1 MASNS
6 TVDWCLGETSTYIN
20 CGLWPVFAKSV
31 RWLSGVKGVAWR
43 VYSNI
48 RVRDG
53 GWEGN
58 ILSYGTSLSSESAVS
73 KHLRFQGNEGNQRL
87 WIYEALPLA
96 ILFSWA
102 KGGLVS
108 AIGSLSSAIP
118 HQFRR
123 WFRWD
128 VHGFFL
134 DGWQTCSKW
143 RYHDKAEHTFFVT
156 NKANIWQAVRAA
168 VLKRLKSC
176 PCLNRRCD
184 CVWLNENKTRRLF
197 DMFCR
202 CCAWCRTFRLF
213 QRDF

>member
-6 TVDWCLGETSTYIN
+6 TVDWCLGETSTYYIN
-20 CGLWPVFAKSV
+20 CCLWPAFAKSV
-31 RWLSGVKGVAWR
+31 RWLSGVGVKGVAWR

-73 KHLRFQGNEGNQRL
+73 KHVRFHGNEGNHRL
-87 WIYEALPLA
+87 WICEALPLP

-102 KGGLVS
+102 KEGL
-108 AIGSLSSAIP
+108 
-118 HQFRR
+118 
-123 WFRWD
+123 WFRPL
-128 VHGFFL
+128 VHWVLQFHISSDGDL
-134 DGWQTCSKW
+134 DEMVGKLTQSDGTTRRRNIYVLCHEQGEYLAS
-143 RYHDKAEHTFFVT
+143 RSSSRVEEAE
-156 NKANIWQAVRAA
+156 KLSMPQQ
-168 VLKRLKSC
+168 KMRLR
-176 PCLNRRCD
+176 L
-184 CVWLNENKTRRLF
+184 VEWTKTRRLF

-202 CCAWCRTFRLF
+202 CCAWCRAFRLF